1 MKMNNRFIY
10 GILSIVLA
18 AVIAFIAI
26 PAVTSRTSSTCEIV
40 RMKTA
45 VTRGTLITTEDL
57 ELVEVGGFNL
67 PDSVARKIEDVAGT
81 YAAADLYPGDYLLPE
96 KVSSVPLSSDLSLN
110 EIPDGMV
117 AISVTTQTLATG
129 LSDKLQGGDIIRL
142 YHYDDNNVL
151 EPVSDI
157 PELRFVKVLSV
168 SDSKGLDVDYTTPP
182 EEDEE
187 RQQTA
192 TITVLATPEQ
202 AMLLTRYENEGIL
215 HVALISRGNEKLP
228 SFPASDSR
236 EYETMLLHIALRI
249 TEKLKS
255 AYPQAVW
262 QWKDTPSLQDILKGG
277 TIRILVENMDTY
289 THADISFDRFGR
301 IHVEPM
307 VIGSFAD
314 TENGTNA
321 RPQPGGA
328 DEETNPEPS
337 VVDVRVW
344 YELIGQKVLE
354 ELITDLNANGHSM
367 LTIRENGD
375 IVVSCQKRKILKAT
389 LDSFPEK
396 TYWKELV
403 SILEENELKGKIS
416 DDSLQVSWI

>member
-1 MKMNNRFIY
+1 MRKTIFTKSMKILIVSLLLLAVFFRKEHSQKLMVLAFILWAVVTV
-10 GILSIVLA
+10 GILLFRQSGKLFKKCRALCSVLKQK
-18 AVIAFIAI
+18 IGQMMESSEEI
-26 PAVTSRTSSTCEIV
+26 PSPFPVQEH
-40 RMKTA
+40 
-45 VTRGTLITTEDL
+45 
-57 ELVEVGGFNL
+57 
-67 PDSVARKIEDVAGT
+67 
-81 YAAADLYPGDYLLPE
+81 PE
-96 KVSSVPLSSDLSLN
+96 KTVP
-110 EIPDGMV
+110 P
-117 AISVTTQTLATG
+117 A
-129 LSDKLQGGDIIRL
+129 K
-142 YHYDDNNVL
+142 
-151 EPVSDI
+151 
-157 PELRFVKVLSV
+157 
-168 SDSKGLDVDYTTPP
+168 
-182 EEDEE
+182 
-187 RQQTA
+187 
-192 TITVLATPEQ
+192 
-202 AMLLTRYENEGIL
+202 
-215 HVALISRGNEKLP
+215 P

-321 RPQPGGA
+321 KPQTGGA
-328 DEETNPEPS
+328 DGETTPEPS

-367 LTIRENGD
+367 LTIKENGD
-375 IVVSCQKRKILKAT
+375 IVVSCQKKKILKAT
-389 LDSFPEK
+389 LDSFPGK
-396 TYWKELV
+396 AYWKELV
-403 SILEENELKGKIS
+403 SLLEENELKGKIS

>member
-1 MKMNNRFIY
+1 MRKTIFTKSIRILIVSLLLLAVFFRKERSQKLMALAFILWAVVTV
-10 GILSIVLA
+10 GILLFRQSGKLFKKCRALCSALKQKIGQMME
-18 AVIAFIAI
+18 
-26 PAVTSRTSSTCEIV
+26 SSE
-40 RMKTA
+40 
-45 VTRGTLITTEDL
+45 
-57 ELVEVGGFNL
+57 
-67 PDSVARKIEDVAGT
+67 
-81 YAAADLYPGDYLLPE
+81 
-96 KVSSVPLSSDLSLN
+96 
-110 EIPDGMV
+110 EIP
-117 AISVTTQTLATG
+117 SPF
-129 LSDKLQGGDIIRL
+129 
-142 YHYDDNNVL
+142 
-151 EPVSDI
+151 PVQ
-157 PELRFVKVLSV
+157 EH
-168 SDSKGLDVDYTTPP
+168 P
-182 EEDEE
+182 EEPIPP
-187 RQQTA
+187 A
-192 TITVLATPEQ
+192 KPA
-202 AMLLTRYENEGIL
+202 
-215 HVALISRGNEKLP
+215 
-228 SFPASDSR
+228 FPAPDSR

-314 TENGTNA
+314 KENGTNA

-328 DEETNPEPS
+328 DGKTTPEPS

-375 IVVSCQKRKILKAT
+375 IVVSCQKKKVLKAT
-389 LDSFPEK
+389 LDSFPGK
-396 TYWKELV
+396 AYWKELI
-403 SILEENELKGKIS
+403 SLLEENELKGKIS